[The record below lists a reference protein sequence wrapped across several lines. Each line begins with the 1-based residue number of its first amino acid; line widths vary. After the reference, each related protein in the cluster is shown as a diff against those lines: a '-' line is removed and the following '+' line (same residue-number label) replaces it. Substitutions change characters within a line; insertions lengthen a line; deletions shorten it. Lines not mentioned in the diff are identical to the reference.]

1 MQGSLV
7 VDILAAMRNE
17 DTLMEAG
24 VSAVDPHAPWLLNKV
39 CSLRVMEMAA
49 TYSRKLFADFIVF
62 QRFYGEDLP
71 GAFLLLPSAT
81 GDEPYSWL
89 NPRTCGALRWVRK
102 WRSPLGTEN
111 RRLGTTNCGWPHL
124 PWCREC
130 CVALNE
136 CKFERVPD
144 DVFGA
149 PPRVR

>member
-1 MQGSLV
+1 MVNTRHTSIRKHFHRRLMTMSHTRRGTQRWVTEQSSMQGSLV
-7 VDILAAMRNE
+7 VDILAEMRNE

-81 GDEPYSWL
+81 GDEPTVS
-89 NPRTCGALRWVRK
+89 
-102 WRSPLGTEN
+102 
-111 RRLGTTNCGWPHL
+111 
-124 PWCREC
+124 
-130 CVALNE
+130 
-136 CKFERVPD
+136 
-144 DVFGA
+144 
-149 PPRVR
+149 